1 MGRRWAKY
9 FFFLAAGLAIFYFI
23 EWFFFQF
30 RMKFPLKSNKLT
42 MEDMNTALRTTTE
55 QEKTKTLLLVYTVFF
70 GTEKW
75 IQDRGGCGFEDKFQF
90 TAKKCLSGDFELT
103 YDKHRFKESDLVI
116 FHARDMPDVGHL
128 GTLLKDR
135 PQSQRWVYALWE
147 SPNAT
152 PNPTPLN
159 GLFNLTWTYR
169 RDSDFWSPYG
179 SYVVLSE
186 EEKIDKTRNIPDYS
200 QGKTELVAW
209 RSKNCRAQP
218 RISLVQELK
227 KYIKVD
233 VFETCSEMFGQ
244 RRGCPGPMS
253 NCLQKKY
260 KFYLS
265 FENALCEDYIT
276 EKYWNVLGKNAI
288 CIYATCICL
297 LMYQSIPKPP
307 TPPPGQS
314 LGI

>member
-1 MGRRWAKY
+1 
-9 FFFLAAGLAIFYFI
+9 
-23 EWFFFQF
+23 
-30 RMKFPLKSNKLT
+30 
-42 MEDMNTALRTTTE
+42 MEDMNTTLGTTTE
-55 QEKTKTLLLVYTVFF
+55 QEKTKTVLLVYTVFF

-116 FHARDMPDVGHL
+116 FHARDMPDVRHL

-135 PQSQRWVYALWE
+135 PKSQRWVYALWE

-152 PNPTPLN
+152 PNPAPLN

-169 RDSDFWSPYG
+169 GDSDFWSPYG

-186 EEKIDKTRNIPDYS
+186 EEKINRMRNIPDYS
-200 QGKTELVAW
+200 HGKTELVAW
-209 RSKNCRAQP
+209 RSSNCHAQP
-218 RISLVQELK
+218 RISLVKELK
-227 KYIKVD
+227 KYMKVD
-233 VFETCSEMFGQ
+233 VFKRCSEMFGQ
-244 RRGCPGPMS
+244 RRGCPAPMS

-276 EKYWNVLGKNAI
+276 EKYWSVLGKKAI
-288 CIYATCICL
+288 AYIMRHVFVHLKFLILIT
-297 LMYQSIPKPP
+297 QN
-307 TPPPGQS
+307 T
-314 LGI
+314 GIV

>member
-1 MGRRWAKY
+1 
-9 FFFLAAGLAIFYFI
+9 
-23 EWFFFQF
+23 
-30 RMKFPLKSNKLT
+30 
-42 MEDMNTALRTTTE
+42 MEDMNTALGTTTE

-75 IQDRGGCGFEDKFQF
+75 IQDRGSCGFEDKFQF

-103 YDKHRFKESDLVI
+103 YDKNRFKESDLVI
-116 FHARDMPDVGHL
+116 FHARDMPDVEHL

-135 PQSQRWVYALWE
+135 PKSQRWVYALWE

-152 PNPTPLN
+152 PNPAPLN

-169 RDSDFWSPYG
+169 SDSDFWSPYG

-186 EEKIDKTRNIPDYS
+186 EEKINKTRNIPDYS

-209 RSKNCRAQP
+209 RSSNCRAQP
-218 RISLVQELK
+218 RIFLVQELK

-233 VFETCSEMFGQ
+233 VFNRCSEMFGQ
-244 RRGCPGPMS
+244 RRGCPAPMS

-276 EKYWNVLGKNAI
+276 EKYWNVLGKNTI
-288 CIYATCICL
+288 VY
-297 LMYQSIPKPP
+297 MPHVFVY
-307 TPPPGQS
+307 
-314 LGI
+314 

>member
-1 MGRRWAKY
+1 
-9 FFFLAAGLAIFYFI
+9 
-23 EWFFFQF
+23 
-30 RMKFPLKSNKLT
+30 MKFPLKSNKVT
-42 MEDMNTALRTTTE
+42 MEDMNTALGTTTE

-128 GTLLKDR
+128 GTLLKDK
-135 PQSQRWVYALWE
+135 PKSQRWVYALWE

-152 PNPTPLN
+152 PNPTPFN

-169 RDSDFWSPYG
+169 SDSDFWSPYG
-179 SYVVLSE
+179 NYVVLSE
-186 EEKIDKTRNIPDYS
+186 EEKINKTRNILDYS

-209 RSKNCRAQP
+209 RSSNCLAQP

-233 VFETCSEMFGQ
+233 VFKRCSEMFGQ

-288 CIYATCICL
+288 APNFDY
-297 LMYQSIPKPP
+297 S
-307 TPPPGQS
+307 
-314 LGI
+314 